1 MVVFMPDAIYVM
13 ELKLNGTAQ
22 DALDQINDKGYALRY
37 TTDPRPVVKVGMG
50 FSIEKRTLTEYKI
63 IEDRP
68 AAEVA
73 HARQTPSK
81 LGLPSLNRN
90 FEDWPA
96 AEVAHAR
103 QTPSKLGLPSLNR
116 NFEDWPAA
124 EVAHARQT
132 PPTTFGDGYSSNLHT
147 AWKVSLPSSQAGCA
161 EGPLRSVV
169 FTLLRTAG
177 MTLNRAMPV
186 SGRV

>member
-1 MVVFMPDAIYVM
+1 MPDAIYVM

-103 QTPSKLGLPSLNR
+103 QTP
-116 NFEDWPAA
+116 
-124 EVAHARQT
+124 
-132 PPTTFGDGYSSNLHT
+132 PTTFGDGYSSNLHT

>member
-1 MVVFMPDAIYVM
+1 MDESINLIKLEQEVGAHLGRADMVVFMPDAIYVM

-103 QTPSKLGLPSLNR
+103 QTP
-116 NFEDWPAA
+116 
-124 EVAHARQT
+124 
-132 PPTTFGDGYSSNLHT
+132 PTTFGDGYSSNLHT

>member
-103 QTPSKLGLPSLNR
+103 QTP
-116 NFEDWPAA
+116 
-124 EVAHARQT
+124 
-132 PPTTFGDGYSSNLHT
+132 PTTFGDGYSSNLHT